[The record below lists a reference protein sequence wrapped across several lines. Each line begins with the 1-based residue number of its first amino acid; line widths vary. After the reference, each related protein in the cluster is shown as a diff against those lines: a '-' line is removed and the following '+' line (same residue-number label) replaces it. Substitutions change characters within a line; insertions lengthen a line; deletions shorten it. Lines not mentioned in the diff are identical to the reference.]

1 MKESSKTKT
10 GIAKKK
16 KARQNKSTQKCLQQF
31 LMPKFKSEDMIGSC
45 LLITFAAH
53 KYKKDRQ
60 GEGGRKRKLLFE
72 FYKHKKFS
80 TTRIQLSTVLKVMS
94 KNYWHPLTS
103 GNLRNRSS
111 ILSYTVLYK
120 GEKKDVQILP
130 VFFKYPVWV
139 IMPVNW

>member
-1 MKESSKTKT
+1 
-10 GIAKKK
+10 
-16 KARQNKSTQKCLQQF
+16 
-31 LMPKFKSEDMIGSC
+31 MPKFKSEDRIGSC
-45 LLITFAAH
+45 LRTTFAAH

-80 TTRIQLSTVLKVMS
+80 TTRKQLLTVLKVMS

-120 GEKKDVQILP
+120 GEKKRCTSFACVLSISCVGYYASKLIKRVGYCLSITHLSYRYKKTTNKMIIFGQT
-130 VFFKYPVWV
+130 
-139 IMPVNW
+139 